1 MQDYKK
7 LQVWQKGHQLTLAV
21 YRATRAFPREEMYG
35 LTTQLRRSAAS
46 VPANIAE
53 GCGGDTP
60 ADLARFLHVSLGSAI
75 ECEYH
80 LLLAHDLNLLDDK
93 QHKFL
98 FGEATQIKRMLGALI
113 RKLKTEN

>member
-7 LQVWQKGHQLTLAV
+7 LQVWLKGHQLTLAV
-21 YRATRAFPREEMYG
+21 YKATRSFPREEMYG
-35 LTTQLRRSAAS
+35 LTSQLRRSAAS

-53 GCGGDTP
+53 GCGRDTP
-60 ADLARFLHVSLGSAI
+60 TELARFLHIALGSAS

-80 LLLAHDLNLLDDK
+80 LLLAHDLGLVDDK
-93 QHKFL
+93 QYKFL
-98 FGEATQIKRMLGALI
+98 SGEAAQLKRMLGAFI